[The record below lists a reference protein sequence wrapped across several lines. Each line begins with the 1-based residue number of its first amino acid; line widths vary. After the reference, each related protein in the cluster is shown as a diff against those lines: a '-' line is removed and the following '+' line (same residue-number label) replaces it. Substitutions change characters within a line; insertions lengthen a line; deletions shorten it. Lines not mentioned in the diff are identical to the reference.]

1 MSEFPKESF
10 EPEIEDFAGDLNPED
25 YIDKRGDC
33 PQRVVL
39 EPRSERQASAVIE
52 GLSGA
57 SGSQDFHDR
66 KAEIKYEIPEEQK
79 QTGIEIDNAYKREQ
93 MLRNNLEQFPIED
106 YSKILY
112 RLPIRE
118 DVLENI
124 HKDIMNVN
132 ISMNSVN
139 SYPEQSSLDI

>member
-1 MSEFPKESF
+1 MSEL
-10 EPEIEDFAGDLNPED
+10 DLD
-25 YIDKRGDC
+25 LDLCIDKRGDIK
-33 PQRVVL
+33 
-39 EPRSERQASAVIE
+39 IE

-57 SGSQDFHDR
+57 SGTVNFHDR

-93 MLRNNLEQFPIED
+93 MLRNNLDQFPMED

-112 RLPIRE
+112 RLPIRQ

-132 ISMNSVN
+132 I
-139 SYPEQSSLDI
+139 DI